1 MRRSRTAWA
10 LFAFVLGG
18 AFVLGSA
25 FVLDSAPAF
34 AQDEPED
41 NSPARPSLRAE
52 PLIEGDAITVDGRFD
67 EAIWSRATEVSG
79 FVERRPV
86 RGAVPP
92 VNTRF
97 SVAFDEDALYFAITC
112 ELAPGETPRVA
123 ELTRDTTRIF
133 SDDALSVKLDVRGDQ
148 RNTVGFV
155 VNAGGAR
162 LDYIAIDNGR
172 SFRPEFDAVWEAEV
186 RVDED
191 AFRIELRIPAHAL
204 GLSETGDQRVMG
216 LELSRDHNAR
226 RATYDWAPIP
236 VEFGA
241 MSAIHYGRLEIPGR
255 MAGGRTLSIVPYIA
269 GGLREDAP
277 GRFPS
282 SSPWTVSAGVDA
294 RLRLGED
301 IWTELTALT
310 DFAQVDL
317 DNPTVNLDRFPL
329 FFPER
334 RRFFLRGADVF
345 SFGEEGSLQPF
356 FTRRIGIGRESEE
369 VLMLGGA
376 KVYGRAPLQGGRSL
390 GFGILEALTYD
401 GTTASTTVARLRLNL
416 GKASYIGAISTLL
429 ADADNR
435 ADVTTG
441 VDFLARSGRFEIS
454 GFASGSFG
462 ERLIDEDEEDGPKQL
477 ERGYSGQ
484 ATLRWRGEVFRPLLQ
499 MRYVDE
505 RFDPA
510 VGFVRRGDVF
520 QARTD
525 LNLQFRTS
533 AYGLE
538 AIDVIPYASQL
549 VDSDFSRDVGRNYG
563 LSLRANFVN
572 GMFYYVG
579 VEGIHDV
586 VDEDF
591 TIADR
596 DVSAGIYDGVTMYS
610 GLSRSGARNPSF
622 GIEYLGQASF
632 FGGVK
637 QTLNLRFGFYATRHF
652 RFEASGASN
661 FITLPDNNPFA
672 TFSGSATI
680 VVAPT
685 TTIQLDAALQL
696 NTASEE
702 TIALARFRWRYTP
715 GSDLFLVYREQR
727 PFGAEADPVER
738 RLLLKWTYRADI
750 LL

>member
-1 MRRSRTAWA
+1 MRCSLAAWA
-10 LFAFVLGG
+10 L
-18 AFVLGSA
+18 SA
-25 FVLDSAPAF
+25 FLFSSTSAS
-34 AQDEPED
+34 AQGVGVAAGSGSDA
-41 NSPARPSLRAE
+41 PARPSLRAE
-52 PLIEGDAITVDGRFD
+52 PLTPSDAILVDARFD
-67 EAIWSRATEVSG
+67 EAIWSRATEAGG

-92 VNTRF
+92 VDTHFR
-97 SVAFDEDALYFAITC
+97 VAFDEDALYFAITC
-112 ELAPGETPRVA
+112 ALAPGETPRVA

-133 SDDALSVKLDVRGDQ
+133 SDDALSVKIDVRGDQ

-172 SFRPEFDAVWEAEV
+172 SFRPEFDAVWEAEA
-186 RVDED
+186 RIDED
-191 AFRIELRIPAHAL
+191 AFYIELRIPAHAL
-204 GLSETGDQRVMG
+204 GLSGTGEAREMG

-255 MAGGRTLSIVPYIA
+255 MAGGRTLTIVPYVA

-277 GRFPS
+277 ERFPS

-294 RLRLGED
+294 RMRLGED

-317 DNPTVNLDRFPL
+317 DNPTVNLNRFPL

-345 SFGEEGSLQPF
+345 NFGAEGSLQPF

-376 KVYGRAPLQGGRSL
+376 KVYGRAPLRGGRSL

-401 GTTASTTVARLRLNL
+401 DATASTTVARLRLNL

-429 ADADNR
+429 ATPDSR
-435 ADVTTG
+435 ADVTSG
-441 VDFLARSGRFEIS
+441 VDFLARAGRFEIS

-462 ERLIDEDEEDGPKQL
+462 ERLVDDDDEDGPQQL
-477 ERGYSGQ
+477 QRGYAAQ
-484 ATLRWRGEVFRPLLQ
+484 TTLRWRGEVFRPVLQ
-499 MRYVDE
+499 LRYVDE

-510 VGFVRRGDVF
+510 VGFVRRGDVV
-520 QARTD
+520 QARAD

-538 AIDVIPYASQL
+538 AIDVIPYVSQV
-549 VDSDFSRDVGRNYG
+549 VDSGFDRDVGRNFG
-563 LSLRANFVN
+563 LNLRANFVN

-579 VEGIHDV
+579 VEGIHEV

-596 DVSAGIYDGVTMYS
+596 NVSAGIYDGVSLYS

-622 GIEYLGQASF
+622 GIEYSGQASF

-637 QTLNLRFGFYATRHF
+637 QAVNLRFGFYATRHF

-661 FITLPDNNPFA
+661 FITLPGTDPFA
-672 TFSGSATI
+672 TFTGSAS
-680 VVAPT
+680 VVLAPT
-685 TTIQLDAALQL
+685 TTLQLDAALQV
-696 NTASEE
+696 NTASEQ

-727 PFGAEADPVER
+727 PYGTDADPAER